1 MQAERR
7 LIIAAS
13 AVILAMAGLT
23 LFVTAAA
30 QENNERLAFSNGQ
43 GTLTVGEGKFKINS
57 VVVKLLSDRRA
68 ELTLGSDIT
77 IFLTATWSN
86 HAESPEQIDLE
97 MSRDS
102 RGGMEGIGKVVLKDE
117 GKAVASLTLKGISR
131 ATKRP
136 VEARFEGK

>member
-7 LIIAAS
+7 LIVAALV
-13 AVILAMAGLT
+13 VILAMAGLT
-23 LFVTAAA
+23 LFVAAA

-43 GTLTVGEGKFKINS
+43 GTLRVGEGTFKLTS
-57 VVVKLLSDRRA
+57 VILKLMPDQKA
-68 ELTLGSDIT
+68 ELTLASDIT

-86 HAESPEQIDLE
+86 HAESPQEIDLE

-102 RGGMEGIGKVVLKDE
+102 RGGMEGIGKVILKDD
-117 GKAVASLTLKGISR
+117 GKAVARLSLKGISR

-136 VEARFEGK
+136 VEATFEGK